1 MSTSREVT
9 PRSMLLMP
17 TVRMMIS
24 RAMKKMSISLMME
37 RTRKRREILLKK
49 SKNHKSLK
57 SG

>member
-1 MSTSREVT
+1 
-9 PRSMLLMP
+9 MP